1 MYATNGKAIFDEA
14 AIHRA
19 ASQLRAQA
27 FAELLGK
34 AGRGIKR
41 LVVRTIVEPVRARV
55 RRERQLEELMAMDD
69 HMLRDLGLSRGG
81 IAYAFDHGREGEF
94 AAGEPANTN
103 APLAKPRAA

>member
-19 ASQLRAQA
+19 ASQL
-27 FAELLGK
+27 
-34 AGRGIKR
+34 
-41 LVVRTIVEPVRARV
+41 RARV